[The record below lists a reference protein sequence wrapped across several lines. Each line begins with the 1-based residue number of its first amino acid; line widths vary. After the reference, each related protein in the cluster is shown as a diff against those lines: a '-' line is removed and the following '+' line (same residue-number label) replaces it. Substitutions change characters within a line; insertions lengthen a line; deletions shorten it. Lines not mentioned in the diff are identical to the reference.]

1 MGYNLDYACKR
12 FKHNE
17 NCQLFSHILSGEVI
31 KIYL

>member
-17 NCQLFSHILSGEVI
+17 NYQLFYNILSGEVI
-31 KIYL
+31 